1 MKKRKQPGADVPP
14 IADRLQQKASFAPQR
29 KRKPRGKPFEKG
41 NKYGIEHRFRPGE
54 SGNPGGLPGTDLAA
68 LAARRL
74 FEASVG
80 ELPKIPKDFNAYGFS
95 VLAERAFG
103 SVKRSV
109 DVNMSGKLTLKQVLE
124 AEERAEKNG

>member
-1 MKKRKQPGADVPP
+1 MAKRKSKTDAHP
-14 IADRLQQKASFAPQR
+14 IGDSLQQKAALAPQR

-95 VLAERAFG
+95 VLAERAYG
-103 SVKRSV
+103 SVTRSV
-109 DVNMSGKLTLKQVLE
+109 DVNMNGKLTLKQVLE
-124 AEERAEKNG
+124 AERRAVENG

>member
-1 MKKRKQPGADVPP
+1 MGCSKHYARA
-14 IADRLQQKASFAPQR
+14 RHASIGTAHDSTWN
-29 KRKPRGKPFEKG
+29 FELV
-41 NKYGIEHRFRPGE
+41 
-54 SGNPGGLPGTDLAA
+54 SA

-95 VLAERAFG
+95 VLAERAYG

-109 DVNMSGKLTLKQVLE
+109 DVNMNGKLPLKQVVPRQIVVRPQNE
-124 AEERAEKNG
+124 